1 MKLKEVTQLLD
12 TTLDIY
18 RIPDASKNGLQI
30 GDTANNPEV
39 KRIAFA
45 VDITNEI
52 IEQAIEK
59 KADML
64 VVHHGFFWKEGISS
78 IKEFNYKKIQYFFE
92 NKLALYAA
100 HLPLDKHETLGN
112 NYTLARKLDLHNV
125 LPFGYD
131 RDIPIGCYGELSSEQ
146 SLETVQELVTEQT
159 NAPTTPLTF
168 GPEEIKTV
176 AIISGKA
183 NTALLE
189 QVYYK
194 KIDLFI
200 TGERSYPLH
209 NAAQDLGV
217 NVLFLGHYHSETF
230 GIRALQDEIEKK
242 TGIETVFIDRPTL
255 F

>member
-1 MKLKEVTQLLD
+1 MRLKEVTQLLD

-30 GDTANNPEV
+30 GDTAQDPEIQ
-39 KRIAFA
+39 RIAFA

-52 IEQAIEK
+52 IEQAIEE

-78 IKEFNYKKIQYFFE
+78 IKEFNYKKIKYFFE
-92 NKLALYAA
+92 NNLALYAA
-100 HLPLDKHETLGN
+100 HLPLDKHERLGN
-112 NYTLARKLDLHNV
+112 NYTLAHKLNLQQV

-131 RDIPIGCYGELSSEQ
+131 RDIPLGCYGQLEEEQ
-146 SLETVQELVTEQT
+146 SLESVQEKVNEQT
-159 NAPTTPLTF
+159 NAPSTLLTF
-168 GPEEIKTV
+168 GPETIKSV

-183 NTALLE
+183 NNALLE

-194 KIDLFI
+194 RINLFI
-200 TGERSYPLH
+200 TGERSYQLY

-230 GIRALQDEIEKK
+230 GIRALQEDIEKK
-242 TGIETVFIDRPTL
+242 TGLKTTFIDKPTL